1 MNERPLIARRSLH
14 DEIAALVRDM
24 IVRGELEPGA
34 RVPEQQLCARF
45 GVSRTPLREA
55 LKVLGSEGLLTL
67 LPHRGA
73 IVAKVTPREIEEL
86 FPIMGA
92 LEALAGELACRRATA
107 EEIAGIRDLH
117 ARMVE
122 RFAAGDRSGY
132 ARLNEAI
139 HEAIFA
145 AAGNSELAHLY
156 AQLMMRIHRVRFI
169 ARMSPARWRE
179 AVEDHEAIVEALE
192 ARDGARLAAVLRAH
206 VEHKAATVLEAL
218 DTAHRE

>member
-1 MNERPLIARRSLH
+1 MNEQPLIARRSLH

-55 LKVLGSEGLLTL
+55 LKVLASEGLLTL

-73 IVAKVTPREIEEL
+73 TVAKVTPREIEEL

-92 LEALAGELACRRATA
+92 LEALAGELACRRATEA
-107 EEIAGIRDLH
+107 EIAGIRDLH
-117 ARMVE
+117 ARMAE
-122 RFAAGDRSGY
+122 CHAAGDRSGY
-132 ARLNEAI
+132 ARHNEAI
-139 HEAIFA
+139 HDAIFA
-145 AAGNSELAHLY
+145 AAGNAELAHLY
-156 AQLMMRIHRVRFI
+156 AQLMVRIRRVRFV

-179 AVEDHEAIVEALE
+179 AVEDHAAILAALE
-192 ARDGARLAAVLRAH
+192 ARDGAALAAVLRAH

-218 DTAHRE
+218 DGGSH

>member
-24 IVRGELEPGA
+24 IVRGELEPGT
-34 RVPEQQLCARF
+34 RVPEQLLCARF

-117 ARMVE
+117 ARMTE
-122 RFAAGDRSGY
+122 
-132 ARLNEAI
+132 
-139 HEAIFA
+139 HFA
-145 AAGNSELAHLY
+145 AAGNSELTHLY
-156 AQLMMRIHRVRFI
+156 AQLMVRIRRVRFI

-218 DTAHRE
+218 EGAQR

>member
-107 EEIAGIRDLH
+107 EEIDGIRDLH
-117 ARMVE
+117 ARMTE
-122 RFAAGDRSGY
+122 RFAAGDRNGY

-139 HEAIFA
+139 HDAIFA
-145 AAGNSELAHLY
+145 AAGNSELTHLY
-156 AQLMMRIHRVRFI
+156 AQLMVRIRRVRFI

-218 DTAHRE
+218 EGAQR